1 MISVFHFSD
10 SFCETSG
17 SFAPGTSEAFCQSV
31 DRSEVDE
38 VQQRPHRSR
47 IFAAGI
53 LSSLGRLFC
62 QVIFLHLPILV
73 RPLQGEIIKLITW

>member
-1 MISVFHFSD
+1 MISVSPFSD

-17 SFAPGTSEAFCQSV
+17 SFATGASEAFRQSV

-53 LSSLGRLFC
+53 LSSLGRLFRP
-62 QVIFLHLPILV
+62 VIFFAS
-73 RPLQGEIIKLITW
+73 TNTC